1 MIAFHLICN
10 SYMQHSILFFPND
23 IEFDNTYDIGMDTDL
38 TMNKNTNLTIFVL
51 DPLSVIIKLAII
63 NNKPVGT
70 KFRICENMIQLQEP
84 GFFQSFVRYY
94 FSANKTEIQYLYN
107 PITLACDHFLN
118 LRYTEKIPAIK
129 KLFKC
134 ALGGLD
140 KLKETYS
147 DCPIIVLCL
156 HSYSNLIENSLEEH
170 YNDALFKKDGMTG
183 YYRGELV
190 SLMNAQWNPDRIKMV
205 LDMIE
210 FLCKDYAAADYVQ
223 SLEIFIHNIDIN
235 MKVLVKG

>member
-1 MIAFHLICN
+1 MSIYFYFYYKFSNCN
-10 SYMQHSILFFPND
+10 SILLREGYRNWSPYH
-23 IEFDNTYDIGMDTDL
+23 IEMDTDL

-63 NNKPVGT
+63 SNKPVGT
-70 KFRICENMIQLQEP
+70 KFRIFDNMIQLQEP
-84 GFFQSFVRYY
+84 GLFQSIVRYY

-107 PITLACDHFLN
+107 PISLACNHFLN
-118 LRYTEKIPAIK
+118 MRCVEKIPAIM

-134 ALGGLD
+134 ALLGLE

-156 HSYSNLIENSLEEH
+156 HSYSNLIENYLEGH
-170 YNDALFKKDGMTG
+170 YNDALFKKDAMTAF
-183 YYRGELV
+183 YRTELV
-190 SLMNAQWNPDRIKMV
+190 ALMNAQWNPDRIKMV

-210 FLCKDYAAADYVQ
+210 FLCKDYAAANYVQ
-223 SLEIFIHNIDIN
+223 SLEIFINNIDLN
-235 MKVLVKG
+235 MKVLTRG